1 MSKKLVILGG
11 GESGI
16 GSAVL
21 GVKQGFEVFVS
32 DAGTIAHEVQ
42 KELNELGVSF
52 EEGGHDLDVILK
64 ASLVMKSPGIP
75 DHIDLI
81 QQIRSSKIKIV
92 SEIEFAS
99 QYTDATLIG
108 ITGSNGKTTTAT
120 IIYEILK
127 SENIDVDIAGNIG
140 VSFASKVAASNTKNY
155 VLELSSFQLDGIIDL
170 NPHIAIMTNLSPDH
184 LDRYNNSFENY
195 INSKFNII
203 KNQSE
208 KDYFIYDLEDVKIV
222 EFIKNNNHKIKSNL
236 LPFSTTKTKDSVTY
250 LEDKNIISIINKNK
264 IIMPTNNFPLIGTH
278 NLKNAM
284 AATTVANLLKIR
296 KETIRKS
303 LEHFQAVEHRLEHV
317 LKINKVNYIN
327 DSKATNVNAA
337 YYALDSMQSS
347 TVWIVGGI
355 DKGNKYE
362 ELFSLVNEKVKAI
375 ICLGKDN
382 KKIFENFENLVEYIT
397 EVKSMSEAVKE
408 AYTIAK
414 SNDNVLLSPACASF
428 DLFKNYEDR
437 GEQFKAEVR
446 KL

>member
-1 MSKKLVILGG
+1 MILVLGS
-11 GESGI
+11 GESGV
-16 GSAVL
+16 GSAL
-21 GVKQGFEVFVS
+21 LAKSKGLSVFVS
-32 DAGTIAHEVQ
+32 DSSLIEKNY
-42 KELNELGVSF
+42 KELLLKNDIQF
-52 EEGGHDLDVILK
+52 EENGHEEANKLNVDYVI
-64 ASLVMKSPGIP
+64 KSPGIP
-75 DHIDLI
+75 NTAAIIKQLI
-81 QQIRSSKIKIV
+81 HKQIQII

-99 QYTDATLIG
+99 KFTDATIIG
-108 ITGSNGKTTTAT
+108 VTGSNGKTTTTT

-127 SENIDVDIAGNIG
+127 SENTDVDIAGNIG

-155 VLELSSFQLDGIIDL
+155 VLELSSFQLDGIIDF

-184 LDRYNNSFENY
+184 LDRYNNSYEKY

-222 EFIKNNNHKIKSNL
+222 EFIKNNIHKIKSNL
-236 LPFSTTKTKDSVTY
+236 LPFSTTKTIDSVTY

-408 AYTIAK
+408 AYSIAK
-414 SNDNVLLSPACASF
+414 SNDSVLLSPACASF

>member
-1 MSKKLVILGG
+1 MILVLGS
-11 GESGI
+11 GESGV
-16 GSAVL
+16 GSAL
-21 GVKQGFEVFVS
+21 LAKSKGLSVFVS
-32 DAGTIAHEVQ
+32 DSSLIEKNY
-42 KELNELGVSF
+42 KELLLKNDIQF
-52 EEGGHDLDVILK
+52 EENGHEQANKLNVDYVI
-64 ASLVMKSPGIP
+64 KSPGIP
-75 DHIDLI
+75 ETATIIKQFIHKQI
-81 QQIRSSKIKIV
+81 QII

-99 QYTDATLIG
+99 KFTDATIIG
-108 ITGSNGKTTTAT
+108 VTGSNGKTTTTT

-127 SENIDVDIAGNIG
+127 SENTDVDIAGNIG
-140 VSFASKVAASNTKNY
+140 ISFASKVAASNTKNY
-155 VLELSSFQLDGIIDL
+155 VLELSSFQLDGIIDF

-208 KDYFIYDLEDVKIV
+208 KDYFIYDLEDVNIV
-222 EFIKNNNHKIKSNL
+222 EFIKNNIHKIKSNL
-236 LPFSTTKTKDSVTY
+236 LPFSITKTTDSVTY

-347 TVWIVGGI
+347 TIWIVGGI

-375 ICLGKDN
+375 ICLGRDN

-408 AYTIAK
+408 AYSIAK
-414 SNDNVLLSPACASF
+414 SNDSVLLSPACASF

>member
-1 MSKKLVILGG
+1 MILVLGS
-11 GESGI
+11 GESGV
-16 GSAVL
+16 GSAL
-21 GVKQGFEVFVS
+21 LAKSKGLSVFVS
-32 DAGTIAHEVQ
+32 DSSLIENNY
-42 KELNELGVSF
+42 KELLLKNDIQF
-52 EEGGHDLDVILK
+52 EENGHEQANKLNVDYVI
-64 ASLVMKSPGIP
+64 KSPGIP
-75 DHIDLI
+75 ETAAIIKQLNHKQI
-81 QQIRSSKIKIV
+81 QII

-99 QYTDATLIG
+99 KFTDATIIG
-108 ITGSNGKTTTAT
+108 VTGSNGKTTTT
-120 IIYEILK
+120 TMIYEILK
-127 SENIDVDIAGNIG
+127 SENADVDIAGNIG
-140 VSFASKVAASNTKNY
+140 ISFASKVAASNTKNY
-155 VLELSSFQLDGIIDL
+155 VLELSSFQLDGIIDF

-184 LDRYNNSFENY
+184 LDRYNNSFKNY
-195 INSKFNII
+195 INSKFNIL

-208 KDYFIYDLEDVKIV
+208 KDYFIYDLDDVKIV
-222 EFIKNNNHKIKSNL
+222 EFIKNNIHKIKSNL
-236 LPFSTTKTKDSVTY
+236 LPFSTNKTTDSVTY

-264 IIMPTNNFPLIGTH
+264 IIMPTNNFPLIGIH

-408 AYTIAK
+408 AYSIAK
-414 SNDNVLLSPACASF
+414 SNDSVLLSPACASF

>member
-1 MSKKLVILGG
+1 MILVLGS
-11 GESGI
+11 GESGV
-16 GSAVL
+16 GSAL
-21 GVKQGFEVFVS
+21 LAKSKGLSVFVS
-32 DAGTIAHEVQ
+32 DSSLIEKNY
-42 KELNELGVSF
+42 KELLLKNDIQF
-52 EEGGHDLDVILK
+52 EENGHEQANKLNVDYVI
-64 ASLVMKSPGIP
+64 KSPGIP
-75 DHIDLI
+75 NTAAIIKELI
-81 QQIRSSKIKIV
+81 HKQIQII

-99 QYTDATLIG
+99 KFTDATIIG
-108 ITGSNGKTTTAT
+108 VTGSNGKTTTTT

-127 SENIDVDIAGNIG
+127 SENTDVDIAGNIG

-155 VLELSSFQLDGIIDL
+155 VLELSSFQLDGIIDF

-195 INSKFNII
+195 IKSKFNII

-222 EFIKNNNHKIKSNL
+222 EFIKKNIHKIKSNL
-236 LPFSTTKTKDSVTY
+236 LPFSTTKTIDSVTY

-303 LEHFQAVEHRLEHV
+303 LEHFQTVEHRLEHV

-347 TVWIVGGI
+347 TIWIVGGI

-408 AYTIAK
+408 AYSIAK
-414 SNDNVLLSPACASF
+414 SNDSVLLSPACASF

>member
-1 MSKKLVILGG
+1 MILVLGS
-11 GESGI
+11 GESGV
-16 GSAVL
+16 GSAL
-21 GVKQGFEVFVS
+21 LAKSKGLSVFVS
-32 DAGTIAHEVQ
+32 DSSLIEKNY
-42 KELNELGVSF
+42 KELLLKNNIKF
-52 EEGGHDLDVILK
+52 EENGHVQANKLNVDYVI
-64 ASLVMKSPGIP
+64 KSPGIP
-75 DHIDLI
+75 DTATIIKQLTNN
-81 QQIRSSKIKIV
+81 QTQII

-99 QYTDATLIG
+99 KFTDANIIG
-108 ITGSNGKTTTAT
+108 VTGSNGKTTTTT

-140 VSFASKVAASNTKNY
+140 VSFASKVAASNARNY
-155 VLELSSFQLDGIIDL
+155 VLELSSFQLDGIIDF

-208 KDYFIYDLEDVKIV
+208 KDYFIYDLDDVKIV
-222 EFIKNNNHKIKSNL
+222 QFIKNNIHKIKSNL
-236 LPFSTTKTKDSVTY
+236 LPFSTNKTTDSVTY

-408 AYTIAK
+408 AYSIAK
-414 SNDNVLLSPACASF
+414 SNDSVLLSPACASF

>member
-1 MSKKLVILGG
+1 MVLVLGS
-11 GESGI
+11 GESGV
-16 GSAVL
+16 GSAL
-21 GVKQGFEVFVS
+21 LAKSKGLSVFVS
-32 DAGTIAHEVQ
+32 DSSLIEKNY
-42 KELNELGVSF
+42 KELLLKNDIQF
-52 EEGGHDLDVILK
+52 EENGHVQANKLNVDYV
-64 ASLVMKSPGIP
+64 VKSPGIP
-75 DHIDLI
+75 DTAAIIKQLTNK
-81 QQIRSSKIKIV
+81 QTQII

-99 QYTDATLIG
+99 KFTDATIIG
-108 ITGSNGKTTTAT
+108 VTGSNGKTTTTT

-155 VLELSSFQLDGIIDL
+155 VLELSSFQLDGIIDF

-208 KDYFIYDLEDVKIV
+208 KDYFIYDLDDVKIV
-222 EFIKNNNHKIKSNL
+222 QFIKNNIHKIKSNL
-236 LPFSTTKTKDSVTY
+236 LPFSTIKTTDSVTY

-408 AYTIAK
+408 AYSIAK
-414 SNDNVLLSPACASF
+414 SNESVLLSPACASF

>member
-1 MSKKLVILGG
+1 MILVLGS
-11 GESGI
+11 GESGV
-16 GSAVL
+16 GSAL
-21 GVKQGFEVFVS
+21 LAKSKGLSVFVS
-32 DAGTIAHEVQ
+32 ESNMIEKKY
-42 KELNELGVSF
+42 KELLLNNDIQF
-52 EEGGHDLDVILK
+52 EENGHLEADKLNVDYVI
-64 ASLVMKSPGIP
+64 KSPGIP
-75 DHIDLI
+75 DTAAIIKKFILKQI
-81 QQIRSSKIKIV
+81 QII

-99 QYTDATLIG
+99 KFTDATIIG
-108 ITGSNGKTTTAT
+108 VTGSNGKTTTAT

-408 AYTIAK
+408 AYSIAK
-414 SNDNVLLSPACASF
+414 SNDSVLLSPACASF

>member
-1 MSKKLVILGG
+1 MILVLGS
-11 GESGI
+11 GESGV
-16 GSAVL
+16 GSAL
-21 GVKQGFEVFVS
+21 LAKSKGLSVFVS
-32 DAGTIAHEVQ
+32 DSSLIEKNY
-42 KELNELGVSF
+42 KELLLKNDIQF
-52 EEGGHDLDVILK
+52 EENGHEQANKLNVDYVI
-64 ASLVMKSPGIP
+64 KSPGIP
-75 DHIDLI
+75 ETAAIIKQLNHKQI
-81 QQIRSSKIKIV
+81 QII

-99 QYTDATLIG
+99 KFTDATIIG
-108 ITGSNGKTTTAT
+108 VTGSNGKTTTTT

-127 SENIDVDIAGNIG
+127 SENTDVDIAGNIG
-140 VSFASKVAASNTKNY
+140 ISFASKVAASNTKNY
-155 VLELSSFQLDGIIDL
+155 VLELSSFQLDGIIDF

-222 EFIKNNNHKIKSNL
+222 EFIKNNIHKIKSNL
-236 LPFSTTKTKDSVTY
+236 LPFSTTKTIDSVTY

-347 TVWIVGGI
+347 TIWIVGGI

-408 AYTIAK
+408 AYSIAK
-414 SNDNVLLSPACASF
+414 SNDSVLLSPACASF

>member
-1 MSKKLVILGG
+1 MILVLGS
-11 GESGI
+11 GESGV
-16 GSAVL
+16 GSAL
-21 GVKQGFEVFVS
+21 LAKSKGLSVFVS
-32 DAGTIAHEVQ
+32 DSSLIEKNY
-42 KELNELGVSF
+42 KELLLKNDILF
-52 EEGGHDLDVILK
+52 EENGHEQANKLNVDYVI
-64 ASLVMKSPGIP
+64 KSPGIP
-75 DHIDLI
+75 ETAAIIKQLNHKQI
-81 QQIRSSKIKIV
+81 QII

-99 QYTDATLIG
+99 KFTDATIIG
-108 ITGSNGKTTTAT
+108 VTGSNGKTTTTT

-127 SENIDVDIAGNIG
+127 SENTDVDIAGNIG

-155 VLELSSFQLDGIIDL
+155 VLELSSFQLDGILDF

-195 INSKFNII
+195 IKSKFNII

-208 KDYFIYDLEDVKIV
+208 KDYFIYDLDDVKIV
-222 EFIKNNNHKIKSNL
+222 QFIKNNIHKIKSNL
-236 LPFSTTKTKDSVTY
+236 LPFSTIKTTDSVTY

-347 TVWIVGGI
+347 TIWIVGGI

-408 AYTIAK
+408 AYSIAK
-414 SNDNVLLSPACASF
+414 SNDSVLLSPACASF

>member
-1 MSKKLVILGG
+1 MILVLGS
-11 GESGI
+11 GESGV
-16 GSAVL
+16 GSAL
-21 GVKQGFEVFVS
+21 LAKSKGLSVFVS
-32 DAGTIAHEVQ
+32 DSSLIEKNY
-42 KELNELGVSF
+42 KELLLKNDILF
-52 EEGGHDLDVILK
+52 EENGHEQANKLNVDYVI
-64 ASLVMKSPGIP
+64 KSPGIP
-75 DHIDLI
+75 ETAAIIKQLNHKQI
-81 QQIRSSKIKIV
+81 QII

-99 QYTDATLIG
+99 KFTDATIIG
-108 ITGSNGKTTTAT
+108 VTGSNGKTTTTT

-127 SENIDVDIAGNIG
+127 SENTDVDIAGNIG
-140 VSFASKVAASNTKNY
+140 ISFASKVAGSNTKNY
-155 VLELSSFQLDGIIDL
+155 VLELSSFQLDGIIDF

-222 EFIKNNNHKIKSNL
+222 EFIKNNIHKIKSNL
-236 LPFSTTKTKDSVTY
+236 LPFSTTKTIDSVTY

-347 TVWIVGGI
+347 TIWIVGGI

-408 AYTIAK
+408 AYSIAK
-414 SNDNVLLSPACASF
+414 SNDSVLLSPACASF

-437 GEQFKAEVR
+437 GEQFKSEVR

>member
-1 MSKKLVILGG
+1 MILVLGS
-11 GESGI
+11 GESGV
-16 GSAVL
+16 GSAL
-21 GVKQGFEVFVS
+21 LAKSKGLSVFVS
-32 DAGTIAHEVQ
+32 DSSLIEKNY
-42 KELNELGVSF
+42 KELLLKNDIQF
-52 EEGGHDLDVILK
+52 EENGHEQANKLNVDYVI
-64 ASLVMKSPGIP
+64 KSPGIP
-75 DHIDLI
+75 NTAAIIKQLI
-81 QQIRSSKIKIV
+81 HKQIQII

-99 QYTDATLIG
+99 KFTDATIIG
-108 ITGSNGKTTTAT
+108 VTGSNGKTTTTT

-127 SENIDVDIAGNIG
+127 SENTDVDIAGNIG

-155 VLELSSFQLDGIIDL
+155 VLELSSFQLDGIIDF

-195 INSKFNII
+195 IKSKFNII

-208 KDYFIYDLEDVKIV
+208 KDYFIYDLEDVNIV
-222 EFIKNNNHKIKSNL
+222 EFIKNNIHKIKSNL
-236 LPFSTTKTKDSVTY
+236 LPFSTTKTIDSVTY

-347 TVWIVGGI
+347 TIWIVGGI

-408 AYTIAK
+408 AYSIAK
-414 SNDNVLLSPACASF
+414 SNDSVLLSPACASF

>member
-1 MSKKLVILGG
+1 MILVLGS
-11 GESGI
+11 GESGV
-16 GSAVL
+16 GSAL
-21 GVKQGFEVFVS
+21 LAKSKGLSVFVS
-32 DAGTIAHEVQ
+32 DSSLIEKNY
-42 KELNELGVSF
+42 KELLLKNDIQF
-52 EEGGHDLDVILK
+52 EENGHVQANKLNVDYVI
-64 ASLVMKSPGIP
+64 KSPGIP
-75 DHIDLI
+75 DTATIIKQLTNN
-81 QQIRSSKIKIV
+81 QTQII

-99 QYTDATLIG
+99 KFTDANIIG
-108 ITGSNGKTTTAT
+108 VTGSNGKTTTTT

-140 VSFASKVAASNTKNY
+140 VSFASKVAASNARNY
-155 VLELSSFQLDGIIDL
+155 VLELSSFQLDGIIDF

-208 KDYFIYDLEDVKIV
+208 KDYFIYDLDDVKIV
-222 EFIKNNNHKIKSNL
+222 QFIKNNIHKIKSNL
-236 LPFSTTKTKDSVTY
+236 LPFSTNKTTDSVTY
-250 LEDKNIISIINKNK
+250 LENKNIISIINKNK

-408 AYTIAK
+408 AYSIAK
-414 SNDNVLLSPACASF
+414 SNDSVLLSPACASF

>member
-1 MSKKLVILGG
+1 MILVLGSR
-11 GESGI
+11 ESGV
-16 GSAVL
+16 GSAL
-21 GVKQGFEVFVS
+21 LAKSKGLSVFVS
-32 DAGTIAHEVQ
+32 DSSLIEKNY
-42 KELNELGVSF
+42 KELLLKNDIQF
-52 EEGGHDLDVILK
+52 EENGHEQANKLNVDYVI
-64 ASLVMKSPGIP
+64 KSPGIP
-75 DHIDLI
+75 NTAAIIKQLI
-81 QQIRSSKIKIV
+81 HKQIQII

-99 QYTDATLIG
+99 KFTDATIIG
-108 ITGSNGKTTTAT
+108 VTGSNGKTTTTT

-127 SENIDVDIAGNIG
+127 SENTDVDIAGNIG

-155 VLELSSFQLDGIIDL
+155 VLELSSFQLDGIKDF

-222 EFIKNNNHKIKSNL
+222 EFIKNNIHKIKSNL
-236 LPFSTTKTKDSVTY
+236 LPFSTTKTIDSVTY

-347 TVWIVGGI
+347 TIWIVGGI

-362 ELFSLVNEKVKAI
+362 ELFTLVNEKVKAI

-408 AYTIAK
+408 AYSIAK
-414 SNDNVLLSPACASF
+414 PNDSVLLSPACASF
-428 DLFKNYEDR
+428 DLFKDYEDR

>member
-1 MSKKLVILGG
+1 MILVLGS
-11 GESGI
+11 GESGV
-16 GSAVL
+16 GSAL
-21 GVKQGFEVFVS
+21 LAKSKGLSVFVS
-32 DAGTIAHEVQ
+32 ESNMIEKKH
-42 KELNELGVSF
+42 KELLLNNDIQF
-52 EEGGHDLDVILK
+52 EENGHLEADKLNVDYVI
-64 ASLVMKSPGIP
+64 KSPGIP
-75 DHIDLI
+75 DTAAIIKKFVLK
-81 QQIRSSKIKIV
+81 QTQII

-99 QYTDATLIG
+99 KFTDATIIG
-108 ITGSNGKTTTAT
+108 VTGSNGKTTTAT

-155 VLELSSFQLDGIIDL
+155 VLELSSFQLDGIIDF

-397 EVKSMSEAVKE
+397 EVKSMSEAVQE

>member
-1 MSKKLVILGG
+1 MILVLGS
-11 GESGI
+11 GESGV
-16 GSAVL
+16 GSAL
-21 GVKQGFEVFVS
+21 LAKSKGLSVFVS
-32 DAGTIAHEVQ
+32 DSSLIEKNY
-42 KELNELGVSF
+42 KELLLKNDIQF
-52 EEGGHDLDVILK
+52 EENGHEQANKLNVDYVI
-64 ASLVMKSPGIP
+64 KSPGIP
-75 DHIDLI
+75 NTAAIIKQLNHKQI
-81 QQIRSSKIKIV
+81 QII

-99 QYTDATLIG
+99 KFTDATIIG
-108 ITGSNGKTTTAT
+108 VTGSNGKTTTTT

-127 SENIDVDIAGNIG
+127 SENTDVDIAGNIG

-155 VLELSSFQLDGIIDL
+155 VLELSSFQLDGIKDF

-184 LDRYNNSFENY
+184 LDRYNNSFEKY

-222 EFIKNNNHKIKSNL
+222 EFIKNNIHKIKSNL
-236 LPFSTTKTKDSVTY
+236 LPFSTTKTIDSVTY

-347 TVWIVGGI
+347 TIWIVGGI

-408 AYTIAK
+408 AYSIAK
-414 SNDNVLLSPACASF
+414 SNDSVLLSPACASF

>member
-1 MSKKLVILGG
+1 MILVLGS
-11 GESGI
+11 GESGV
-16 GSAVL
+16 GSAL
-21 GVKQGFEVFVS
+21 LAKSKGLSVFVS
-32 DAGTIAHEVQ
+32 DSSLIEKKY
-42 KELNELGVSF
+42 KELLFKNDIQF
-52 EEGGHDLDVILK
+52 EENGHDQANKLNVDYVI
-64 ASLVMKSPGIP
+64 KSPGIP
-75 DHIDLI
+75 DTATIIKQLTNN
-81 QQIRSSKIKIV
+81 QTQII

-99 QYTDATLIG
+99 KFTDANIIG
-108 ITGSNGKTTTAT
+108 VTGSNGKTTTTT

-140 VSFASKVAASNTKNY
+140 VSFASKVATSNTKNY
-155 VLELSSFQLDGIIDL
+155 VLELSSFQLDGIIDF

-208 KDYFIYDLEDVKIV
+208 KDYFIYDLDDVKIV
-222 EFIKNNNHKIKSNL
+222 QFIKNNIHKIKSNL
-236 LPFSTTKTKDSVTY
+236 LPFSTIKTTDSVTY

-408 AYTIAK
+408 AYSIAK
-414 SNDNVLLSPACASF
+414 SNDSVLLSPACASF

>member
-1 MSKKLVILGG
+1 MILVLGS
-11 GESGI
+11 GESGV
-16 GSAVL
+16 GSAL
-21 GVKQGFEVFVS
+21 LAKSKGLSVFVS
-32 DAGTIAHEVQ
+32 DSSLIEKNY
-42 KELNELGVSF
+42 KELLLKNDIQF
-52 EEGGHDLDVILK
+52 EENGHEQANKLNVDYVI
-64 ASLVMKSPGIP
+64 KSPGIP
-75 DHIDLI
+75 NTAAIIKQLI
-81 QQIRSSKIKIV
+81 HKQIQII

-99 QYTDATLIG
+99 KFTDATIIG
-108 ITGSNGKTTTAT
+108 VTGSNGKTTTTT
-120 IIYEILK
+120 IIYDILK
-127 SENIDVDIAGNIG
+127 SENTDVDIAGNIG
-140 VSFASKVAASNTKNY
+140 ISFASKVAASNTKNY
-155 VLELSSFQLDGIIDL
+155 VLELSSFQLDGIIDF

-222 EFIKNNNHKIKSNL
+222 EFIKNNIHKIKSNL
-236 LPFSTTKTKDSVTY
+236 LPFSTTKTIDSVTY

-347 TVWIVGGI
+347 TIWIVGGI

-408 AYTIAK
+408 AYSIAK
-414 SNDNVLLSPACASF
+414 SNDSVLLSPACASF

>member
-1 MSKKLVILGG
+1 MILVLGS
-11 GESGI
+11 GESGV
-16 GSAVL
+16 GSAL
-21 GVKQGFEVFVS
+21 LAKSKGLSVFVS
-32 DAGTIAHEVQ
+32 DSSLIEKNY
-42 KELNELGVSF
+42 KELLLKNNIKF
-52 EEGGHDLDVILK
+52 EENGHVQANKLNVDYVI
-64 ASLVMKSPGIP
+64 KSPGIP
-75 DHIDLI
+75 DTATIIKQLTNN
-81 QQIRSSKIKIV
+81 QTQII

-99 QYTDATLIG
+99 KFTDANIIG
-108 ITGSNGKTTTAT
+108 VTGSNGKTTTTT

-127 SENIDVDIAGNIG
+127 SEKIDVDIAGNIG
-140 VSFASKVAASNTKNY
+140 VSFASKVAASNARNY
-155 VLELSSFQLDGIIDL
+155 VLELSSFQLDGIIDF

-208 KDYFIYDLEDVKIV
+208 KDYFIYDLDDVKIV
-222 EFIKNNNHKIKSNL
+222 QFIKNNIHKIKSNL
-236 LPFSTTKTKDSVTY
+236 LPFSTIKTTDSVTY

-408 AYTIAK
+408 AYSIAK
-414 SNDNVLLSPACASF
+414 SNDSVLLSPACASF

>member
-1 MSKKLVILGG
+1 MILVLGS
-11 GESGI
+11 GESGV
-16 GSAVL
+16 GSAL
-21 GVKQGFEVFVS
+21 LAKSKGLSVFVS
-32 DAGTIAHEVQ
+32 DSSLIEKNY
-42 KELNELGVSF
+42 KELLLKNDIQF
-52 EEGGHDLDVILK
+52 EENGHEQANKLNVDYVI
-64 ASLVMKSPGIP
+64 KSPGIP
-75 DHIDLI
+75 ETAAIIKQLNHKQI
-81 QQIRSSKIKIV
+81 QII

-99 QYTDATLIG
+99 KFTDATIIG
-108 ITGSNGKTTTAT
+108 VTGSNGKTTTT
-120 IIYEILK
+120 TMIYEILK
-127 SENIDVDIAGNIG
+127 SENADVDIAGNIG
-140 VSFASKVAASNTKNY
+140 ISFASKVAASNTKNY
-155 VLELSSFQLDGIIDL
+155 VLELSSFQLDGIIDF

-184 LDRYNNSFENY
+184 LDRYNNSFKNY
-195 INSKFNII
+195 INSKFNIL

-208 KDYFIYDLEDVKIV
+208 KDYFIYDLEDVNIV
-222 EFIKNNNHKIKSNL
+222 EFIKNNIHKIKSNL
-236 LPFSTTKTKDSVTY
+236 LPFSTTKTIDSVTY

-362 ELFSLVNEKVKAI
+362 ELFTLVNEKVKAI

-408 AYTIAK
+408 AYSIAK

>member
-1 MSKKLVILGG
+1 MILVLGS
-11 GESGI
+11 GESGV
-16 GSAVL
+16 GSAL
-21 GVKQGFEVFVS
+21 LAKSKGLSVFVS
-32 DAGTIAHEVQ
+32 DSSLIEKNY
-42 KELNELGVSF
+42 KELLLKNNIQF
-52 EEGGHDLDVILK
+52 EENGHEQANKLNVDYVI
-64 ASLVMKSPGIP
+64 KSPGIP
-75 DHIDLI
+75 NTAAIIKQLI
-81 QQIRSSKIKIV
+81 HKQIQII

-99 QYTDATLIG
+99 KFTDATIIG
-108 ITGSNGKTTTAT
+108 VTGSNGKTTTTT

-127 SENIDVDIAGNIG
+127 SENTDVDIAGNIG

-155 VLELSSFQLDGIIDL
+155 VLELSSFQLDGIIDF

-184 LDRYNNSFENY
+184 LDRYNNSFEKY

-208 KDYFIYDLEDVKIV
+208 KDYFIYDLEDVNIV
-222 EFIKNNNHKIKSNL
+222 EFIKNNIHKIKSNL
-236 LPFSTTKTKDSVTY
+236 LPFSTSKTIDSVTY

-408 AYTIAK
+408 AYSIAK
-414 SNDNVLLSPACASF
+414 SNDSVLLSPACASF

>member
-1 MSKKLVILGG
+1 MILVLGS
-11 GESGI
+11 GESGV
-16 GSAVL
+16 GSAL
-21 GVKQGFEVFVS
+21 LAKSKGLSVFVS
-32 DAGTIAHEVQ
+32 DSSLIEKNY
-42 KELNELGVSF
+42 KELLLKNDIQF
-52 EEGGHDLDVILK
+52 EENGHEQANKLNVDYVI
-64 ASLVMKSPGIP
+64 KSPGIP
-75 DHIDLI
+75 NTAAIIKQLI
-81 QQIRSSKIKIV
+81 HKQIQII

-99 QYTDATLIG
+99 KFTDATIIG
-108 ITGSNGKTTTAT
+108 VTGSNGKTTTTT

-127 SENIDVDIAGNIG
+127 SENTDVDIAGNIG

-155 VLELSSFQLDGIIDL
+155 VLELSSFQLDGIIDF

-195 INSKFNII
+195 IKSKFNII

-222 EFIKNNNHKIKSNL
+222 EFIKNNIHKIKSNL
-236 LPFSTTKTKDSVTY
+236 LPFSTTKTIDSVTY

-347 TVWIVGGI
+347 TIWIVGGI

-408 AYTIAK
+408 AYSIAK
-414 SNDNVLLSPACASF
+414 SNDSVLLSPACASF

>member
-1 MSKKLVILGG
+1 MILVLGS
-11 GESGI
+11 GESGV
-16 GSAVL
+16 GSAL
-21 GVKQGFEVFVS
+21 LAKSKGLSVFVS
-32 DAGTIAHEVQ
+32 DSSLIEKNY
-42 KELNELGVSF
+42 KELLLKNDIQF
-52 EEGGHDLDVILK
+52 EENGHVQANKLNVDYVI
-64 ASLVMKSPGIP
+64 KSPGIP
-75 DHIDLI
+75 DTATIIKQLTNN
-81 QQIRSSKIKIV
+81 QTQII

-99 QYTDATLIG
+99 KFTDANIIG
-108 ITGSNGKTTTAT
+108 VTGSNGKTTTTT

-140 VSFASKVAASNTKNY
+140 VSFASKVAASNARNY
-155 VLELSSFQLDGIIDL
+155 VLELSSFQLDGIIDF

-208 KDYFIYDLEDVKIV
+208 KDYFIYDLDDVKIV
-222 EFIKNNNHKIKSNL
+222 QFIKNNIHKIKSNL
-236 LPFSTTKTKDSVTY
+236 LPFSTIKTTDSVTY

-408 AYTIAK
+408 AYSIAK
-414 SNDNVLLSPACASF
+414 SNDSVLLSPACASF

>member
-1 MSKKLVILGG
+1 MILVLGS
-11 GESGI
+11 GESGV
-16 GSAVL
+16 GSAL
-21 GVKQGFEVFVS
+21 LAKSKGLSVFVS
-32 DAGTIAHEVQ
+32 ESNMIEKKY
-42 KELNELGVSF
+42 KELLLNNDIQF
-52 EEGGHDLDVILK
+52 EENGHLEADKLNIDYVI
-64 ASLVMKSPGIP
+64 KSPGIP
-75 DHIDLI
+75 DTAAIIKKFILKQI
-81 QQIRSSKIKIV
+81 QII

-99 QYTDATLIG
+99 KFTDATIIG
-108 ITGSNGKTTTAT
+108 VTGSNGKTTTT
-120 IIYEILK
+120 TMIYEILK
-127 SENIDVDIAGNIG
+127 SENADVDIAGNIG
-140 VSFASKVAASNTKNY
+140 ISFASKVAASNTKNY
-155 VLELSSFQLDGIIDL
+155 VLELSSFQLDGIIDF

-195 INSKFNII
+195 INSKFNIL

-208 KDYFIYDLEDVKIV
+208 KDYFIYDLEDVNIV
-222 EFIKNNNHKIKSNL
+222 EFIKNNIHKIKSNL
-236 LPFSTTKTKDSVTY
+236 LPFSTTKTIDSVTY

-362 ELFSLVNEKVKAI
+362 ELFTLVNEKVKAI

-382 KKIFENFENLVEYIT
+382 KKIFENFENLVEYII

-408 AYTIAK
+408 AYSIAK

>member
-1 MSKKLVILGG
+1 MILVLGS
-11 GESGI
+11 GESGV
-16 GSAVL
+16 GSAL
-21 GVKQGFEVFVS
+21 LAKSKGLSVFVS
-32 DAGTIAHEVQ
+32 DSSLIEKNY
-42 KELNELGVSF
+42 KELLLKNDIQF
-52 EEGGHDLDVILK
+52 EENGHEQANKLNVDYVI
-64 ASLVMKSPGIP
+64 KSPGIP
-75 DHIDLI
+75 DTATIIKQLTNN
-81 QQIRSSKIKIV
+81 QTQII

-99 QYTDATLIG
+99 KFTDANIIG
-108 ITGSNGKTTTAT
+108 VTGSNGKTTTTT
-120 IIYEILK
+120 IIYDILK

-155 VLELSSFQLDGIIDL
+155 VLELSSFQLDGIIDF

-208 KDYFIYDLEDVKIV
+208 KDYFIYDLDDVKIV
-222 EFIKNNNHKIKSNL
+222 EFIKNNIHKIKSNL
-236 LPFSTTKTKDSVTY
+236 LPFSTNKTTDSVTY

-408 AYTIAK
+408 AYSIAK
-414 SNDNVLLSPACASF
+414 SNDSVLLSPACASF

>member
-1 MSKKLVILGG
+1 MILVLGS
-11 GESGI
+11 GESGV
-16 GSAVL
+16 GSAL
-21 GVKQGFEVFVS
+21 LAKSKGLSVFVS
-32 DAGTIAHEVQ
+32 DSSLIEKNY
-42 KELNELGVSF
+42 KELLLKNDIQF
-52 EEGGHDLDVILK
+52 EENGHEQANKLNVDYVI
-64 ASLVMKSPGIP
+64 KSPGIP
-75 DHIDLI
+75 ETAAIIKQLI
-81 QQIRSSKIKIV
+81 HKQIQII

-99 QYTDATLIG
+99 KFTDATIIG
-108 ITGSNGKTTTAT
+108 VTGSNGKTTTTT
-120 IIYEILK
+120 IIYDILK
-127 SENIDVDIAGNIG
+127 SENTDVDIAGNIG
-140 VSFASKVAASNTKNY
+140 ISFASKVAASNTKNY
-155 VLELSSFQLDGIIDL
+155 VLELSSFQLDGIIDF

-222 EFIKNNNHKIKSNL
+222 EFIKNNIQKIKSNL
-236 LPFSTTKTKDSVTY
+236 LPFSTTKTIDSVTY

-337 YYALDSMQSS
+337 YYALESMQSS
-347 TVWIVGGI
+347 TIWIVGGI

-408 AYTIAK
+408 AYSIAK
-414 SNDNVLLSPACASF
+414 SNDSVLLSPACASF

>member
-1 MSKKLVILGG
+1 MILVLGS
-11 GESGI
+11 GESGV
-16 GSAVL
+16 GSAL
-21 GVKQGFEVFVS
+21 LAKSKGLSVFVS
-32 DAGTIAHEVQ
+32 DSSLIEKNY
-42 KELNELGVSF
+42 KELLLKNDIQF
-52 EEGGHDLDVILK
+52 EENGHVEANKLNVDYVI
-64 ASLVMKSPGIP
+64 KSPGIP
-75 DHIDLI
+75 DTAAIIKQLTNK
-81 QQIRSSKIKIV
+81 QTQII

-99 QYTDATLIG
+99 KFTDATIIG
-108 ITGSNGKTTTAT
+108 VTGSNGKTTTTT

-140 VSFASKVAASNTKNY
+140 ISFASKVAGSNTKNY
-155 VLELSSFQLDGIIDL
+155 VLELSSFQLDGIIDF

-208 KDYFIYDLEDVKIV
+208 KDYFIYDLDDVKIV
-222 EFIKNNNHKIKSNL
+222 QFVKNNIHKIKSNL
-236 LPFSTTKTKDSVTY
+236 LPFSTIKTTDSVTY

-264 IIMPTNNFPLIGTH
+264 IIMPTNNFPLMGTH

-408 AYTIAK
+408 AYSIAK
-414 SNDNVLLSPACASF
+414 SNDSVLLSPACASF

>member
-1 MSKKLVILGG
+1 MILVLGS
-11 GESGI
+11 GESGV
-16 GSAVL
+16 GSAL
-21 GVKQGFEVFVS
+21 LAKSKGLSVFVS
-32 DAGTIAHEVQ
+32 DSSLIEKKY
-42 KELNELGVSF
+42 KELLFKNDIQF
-52 EEGGHDLDVILK
+52 EENGHEQANKLNVDYVI
-64 ASLVMKSPGIP
+64 KSPGIP
-75 DHIDLI
+75 DTATIIKQLTNN
-81 QQIRSSKIKIV
+81 QTQII

-99 QYTDATLIG
+99 KFTDANIIG
-108 ITGSNGKTTTAT
+108 VTGSNGKTTTTT
-120 IIYEILK
+120 IIYDILK

-155 VLELSSFQLDGIIDL
+155 VLELSSFQLDGIIDF

-208 KDYFIYDLEDVKIV
+208 KDYFIYDLDDVKIV
-222 EFIKNNNHKIKSNL
+222 QFIKNNIHKIKSNL
-236 LPFSTTKTKDSVTY
+236 LPFSTNKTTDSVTY
-250 LEDKNIISIINKNK
+250 LENKNIISIINKNK

-408 AYTIAK
+408 AYSIAK
-414 SNDNVLLSPACASF
+414 SNDSVLLSPACASF

-437 GEQFKAEVR
+437 GNQFKKAVR
-446 KL
+446 NL

>member
-1 MSKKLVILGG
+1 MILVLGS
-11 GESGI
+11 GESGV
-16 GSAVL
+16 GSAL
-21 GVKQGFEVFVS
+21 LAKSKGLSVFVS
-32 DAGTIAHEVQ
+32 ESNMIEKKY
-42 KELNELGVSF
+42 KELLLNNDIQF
-52 EEGGHDLDVILK
+52 EENGHLEADKLNIDYVI
-64 ASLVMKSPGIP
+64 KSPGIP
-75 DHIDLI
+75 DTAAIIKKFVLKQI
-81 QQIRSSKIKIV
+81 QII

-99 QYTDATLIG
+99 KFTDATIIG
-108 ITGSNGKTTTAT
+108 VTGSNGKTTTAT

>member
-1 MSKKLVILGG
+1 MILVLGS
-11 GESGI
+11 GESGV
-16 GSAVL
+16 GSAL
-21 GVKQGFEVFVS
+21 LAKSKGLSVFVS
-32 DAGTIAHEVQ
+32 DSSLIEKNY
-42 KELNELGVSF
+42 KELLLKNDILF
-52 EEGGHDLDVILK
+52 EENGHEQANKLNVDYVI
-64 ASLVMKSPGIP
+64 KSPGIP
-75 DHIDLI
+75 NTAAIIKQLI
-81 QQIRSSKIKIV
+81 HKQIQII

-99 QYTDATLIG
+99 KFTDATIIG
-108 ITGSNGKTTTAT
+108 VTGSNGKTTTTT

-127 SENIDVDIAGNIG
+127 SENTDVDIAGNIG

-155 VLELSSFQLDGIIDL
+155 VLELSSFQLDGIIDF
-170 NPHIAIMTNLSPDH
+170 NPHIAIMTNLSQDH

-195 INSKFNII
+195 IKSKFNII

-222 EFIKNNNHKIKSNL
+222 EFIKNNIHKIKSNL
-236 LPFSTTKTKDSVTY
+236 LPFSTTKTIDSVTY

-347 TVWIVGGI
+347 TIWIVGGI

-362 ELFSLVNEKVKAI
+362 ELFTLVNEKVKAI

-408 AYTIAK
+408 AYSIAK
-414 SNDNVLLSPACASF
+414 SNDSVLLSPACASF